1 MNSTYDANTKYT
13 PESNE
18 PGYIPLY
25 RFWQPR
31 YWLLWIGIGIL
42 RLAIMLPFR
51 AQRFLGALLGRV
63 LFVVAPKRRRIAEI
77 NLRICF
83 PELDEPALR
92 ALVHAHGASLGF
104 SVFEI
109 GLALWADL
117 TQIEKLVTLKG
128 IDHVKTPLS
137 KGQGVVILSGHFPA
151 LELVGR
157 IVGENLPCV
166 AAMYRPLKNPLVN
179 QLLRRARA
187 KSVAP
192 LISKNGI
199 RQMIRLLRKGT
210 SVWYASDQSY
220 HRDNAELVPFFSEPA
235 MTNPSLTGIARMSK
249 ASVVPFYQYRL
260 ADGSGYEG
268 VFLPA
273 LENFPSNDPAADAE
287 RVNTMIAEWARK
299 VPEQYYWV
307 HRRFKNRPEPW
318 PDPYQDI

>member
-157 IVGENLPCV
+157 IVGENLPCTIT
-166 AAMYRPLKNPLVN
+166 PPC
-179 QLLRRARA
+179 
-187 KSVAP
+187 
-192 LISKNGI
+192 
-199 RQMIRLLRKGT
+199 RKG
-210 SVWYASDQSY
+210 
-220 HRDNAELVPFFSEPA
+220 
-235 MTNPSLTGIARMSK
+235 K
-249 ASVVPFYQYRL
+249 
-260 ADGSGYEG
+260 
-268 VFLPA
+268 
-273 LENFPSNDPAADAE
+273 
-287 RVNTMIAEWARK
+287 
-299 VPEQYYWV
+299 
-307 HRRFKNRPEPW
+307 
-318 PDPYQDI
+318 